1 METGLSSKK
10 DIIKDI
16 NKCRKQVKDA
26 WYAASYTFYGDN
38 NTKLCLAVKGFN
50 TWIQRLQLTVTL
62 SDNTVMPVIYVSSS
76 MDLKVAEF
84 NEWLDTNLDF
94 MFGYV
99 DAFKCQRSKL

>member
-1 METGLSSKK
+1 METKLSSKE

-16 NKCRKQVKDA
+16 NKRRKQVKDA
-26 WYAASYTFYGDN
+26 WYAASYTFYENSDR
-38 NTKLCLAVKGFN
+38 KLCLAVKGFN

-62 SDNTVMPVIYVSSS
+62 SDNTVMPVIYVSSP
-76 MDLKVAEF
+76 MDIKVAEF

-99 DAFKCQRSKL
+99 DTFK

>member
-1 METGLSSKK
+1 METGLSSKEY
-10 DIIKDI
+10 IIKDI
-16 NKCRKQVKDA
+16 NKCRKQVKDV
-26 WYAASYTFYGDN
+26 WYTASYTFYGDN

-62 SDNTVMPVIYVSSS
+62 SDNTIMPVTYVSSP

-94 MFGYV
+94 MFGYI
-99 DAFKCQRSKL
+99 DTF

>member
-16 NKCRKQVKDA
+16 NKCRKQIKDV

-62 SDNTVMPVIYVSSS
+62 SDNTVMPVTYVSSP

-94 MFGYV
+94 MFDCIDKY
-99 DAFKCQRSKL
+99 KENKII

>member
-16 NKCRKQVKDA
+16 NKRRKQVKDA

-50 TWIQRLQLTVTL
+50 TWIQRLQLTVIL
-62 SDNTVMPVIYVSSS
+62 SDNTVMPITYVSSSS

-94 MFGYV
+94 MFDYI
-99 DAFKCQRSKL
+99 DKYKENKNI

>member
-16 NKCRKQVKDA
+16 NKHRKQVKNT
-26 WYAASYTFYGDN
+26 WYAAIYTFYGDN
-38 NTKLCLAVKGFN
+38 NTKACLVVKGFN
-50 TWIQRLQLTVTL
+50 TWIQRLQLTITL

-94 MFGYV
+94 MFGYI
-99 DAFKCQRSKL
+99 DTFK

>member
-1 METGLSSKK
+1 METKLSSKE

-16 NKCRKQVKDA
+16 NKRRKQVKDA
-26 WYAASYTFYGDN
+26 WYAASYTFYENSDR
-38 NTKLCLAVKGFN
+38 KLCLAVKGFN

-62 SDNTVMPVIYVSSS
+62 SDNTIMPVIYVSSP
-76 MDLKVAEF
+76 MDIKVAEF

-99 DAFKCQRSKL
+99 DTFK

>member
-10 DIIKDI
+10 EIIKDI
-16 NKCRKQVKDA
+16 NKHRKQVKNA
-26 WYAASYTFYGDN
+26 WYVASYTFYEDSDR
-38 NTKLCLAVKGFN
+38 KLYLAVKGFN

-62 SDNTVMPVIYVSSS
+62 SDNTLMPVIYVSSS

-94 MFGYV
+94 MFDCIDKY
-99 DAFKCQRSKL
+99 KENKNI